1 MSAYMRLLDAIHA
14 VKHLPRKGW
23 LERGLPAGRVESV
36 GSHSFGTA
44 LLALVLKEAGVLAAG
59 VPVER
64 LVAVALLHDITESV
78 TGDVTP
84 ADNVTPARKA
94 TMELDAVRQLLGDV
108 PGMAGLQRE
117 LEAFV
122 TAGDAAG
129 KDPVYALVKQI
140 DKLDMMIQALRY
152 EKESGKDMGDF
163 YGNPRRYLSDQ
174 RLLAFFNGIK
184 KEILG

>member
-1 MSAYMRLLDAIHA
+1 MSEYIRLLEAIHA

-44 LLALVLKEAGVLAAG
+44 LLALVLKEAGILPAG
-59 VPVER
+59 VPPER
-64 LVAVALLHDITESV
+64 LLAVALLHDVTESV

-84 ADNVTPARKA
+84 ADNVSPARKA
-94 TMELDAVRQLLGDV
+94 KMEVDAARRLLGSV

-117 LEAFV
+117 IEAFAS
-122 TAGDAAG
+122 AGVAAV
-129 KDPVYALVKQI
+129 KDPVHDLVKQI
-140 DKLDMMIQALRY
+140 DKLDMMIQALHY

-163 YGNPRRYLSDQ
+163 YGDPRRYLSDPK
-174 RLLAFFNGIK
+174 LLVFLDDAK
-184 KEILG
+184 RAILG

>member
-1 MSAYMRLLDAIHA
+1 MSAYLRLLEAIHA
-14 VKHLPRKGW
+14 LKHLPRKGW
-23 LERGLPAGRVESV
+23 LEHGLPAGRVESV

-44 LLALVLKEAGVLAAG
+44 LLVLVLKEAGVLAAG

-64 LVAVALLHDITESV
+64 LLAVALLHDITESV
-78 TGDVTP
+78 TGDMTP
-84 ADNVTPARKA
+84 ADNVPPDRKA
-94 TMELDAVRQLLGDV
+94 GMEIEAVRRLLGGV

-122 TAGDAAG
+122 SAGAAA
-129 KDPVYALVKQI
+129 KMDPVYALVKQV

-163 YGNPRRYLSDQ
+163 YKDTGKYLSDPKL
-174 RLLAFFNGIK
+174 RGFFDDARRA
-184 KEILG
+184 ILG

>member
-1 MSAYMRLLDAIHA
+1 MSAYMRLLEAIHA

-44 LLALVLKEAGVLAAG
+44 LLALVLKEAGLLPAG
-59 VPVER
+59 VPAER
-64 LVAVALLHDITESV
+64 LLAVALLHDITESV
-78 TGDVTP
+78 TGDLTP

-94 TMELDAVRQLLGDV
+94 ALELDAVRRLLGDV

-122 TAGDAAG
+122 SGGKAAG
-129 KDPVYALVKQI
+129 KDPVYALVQQI

-163 YGNPRRYLSDQ
+163 YKDPRRYLSDPK
-174 RLLAFFNGIK
+174 LLGFFDDVK
-184 KEILG
+184 RAILG